1 MIRVSKERDGMTSP
15 EVQRH
20 AIEQYAVRQ
29 NIEITEWVE
38 GLDESGSQARSA
50 WWPRLDYAIEKIE
63 NAEADVIVVWKFS
76 RVGRRRVRWAV
87 ALDRVDTA
95 GGAIESATEQAD
107 ASPSG
112 RLQRGMMGE
121 FNAYQ
126 AELIGETW
134 REAHSRRVRIG
145 LPPTGGHRFGY
156 RQENRAYSPDP
167 ETGPILRNLYLL
179 YLGGVGYAALTRILN
194 EGGHTDG
201 RERWTYQGVV
211 RMLDSGFAAG
221 RLGRTVIVD
230 GKRRTPPPWERTYD
244 KGAHEPII
252 TNEEWAAYI
261 AHRLR
266 RGGTRSRER
275 AKYLLAGLVRC
286 GDCGSSMH
294 GKANPKAIYMCSRAS
309 NTSGMRKVT
318 IDATRVETAVEQWL
332 FGFSTDT
339 DARLRAASAH
349 EVKRDRSA
357 FTIRRSTAIIAKAE
371 ERLAALT
378 IKLADGTITDA
389 AYRAAADRIEAER
402 ATAAEALNSAPVNP
416 VVEQAPATIP
426 KDLAALWPRMSVD
439 HRNKFLRPLIDRI
452 EIAPAKHRGDISPRW
467 TIVPSWEA

>member
-20 AIEQYAVRQ
+20 AIEQYAARQ
-29 NIEITEWVE
+29 NIDITEWVE

-50 WWPRLDYAIEKIE
+50 WWPRLDYAIGKIE
-63 NAEADVIVVWKFS
+63 NAEADVILVWKFS

-107 ASPSG
+107 ATPSG

-134 REAHSRRVRIG
+134 REAHSRRVRNG

-156 RQENRAYSPDP
+156 RRENGTYLPDP
-167 ETGPILRNLYLL
+167 ETGPILRDLYLQ
-179 YLGGVGYAALTRILN
+179 YLGGIGYAALTRILN

-201 RERWTYQGVV
+201 RARWTYQGVV

-221 RLGRTVIVD
+221 LLGRTVVFG

-244 KGAHEPII
+244 EGAHEPIV
-252 TNEEWAAYI
+252 TNEEWAAYV
-261 AHRLR
+261 AR
-266 RGGTRSRER
+266 RQQAGGTRTQER
-275 AKYLLAGLVRC
+275 AKYLLAGLARC

-294 GKANPKAIYMCSRAS
+294 GKSNPNLIYMCSRAS
-309 NTSGMRKVT
+309 NTTGMKKVS
-318 IDATRVETAVEQWL
+318 IDAKRVDQAVMAWL
-332 FGFSTDT
+332 FEFASDT
-339 DARLRAASAH
+339 DVRINAAAANR
-349 EVKRDRSA
+349 KRRDDSA
-357 FTIRRSTAIIAKAE
+357 FIIRRSTAIITKAD

-389 AYRAAADRIEAER
+389 AYKAAAELIEAER
-402 ATAAEALNSAPVNP
+402 ATAAAAVRSAAVNP
-416 VVEQAPATIP
+416 VHERAPARVP
-426 KDLAALWPRMSVD
+426 KDIAMLWSRLTTD
-439 HRNKFLRPLIDRI
+439 ERNVLLRSLIDRV

-467 TIVPSWEA
+467 KIVPQWEA